1 MKNRKIILDEL
12 KSLGIEI
19 PDLASEP
26 YQVPEGYFNNLSENI
41 LSLAKNRESGVEDEI
56 EQLSPLLAGL
66 RKENPYQLPREY
78 FDENLSSLPYL
89 INEDQPSALLKLVEQ
104 ETPYEVP
111 AGYFDSLP
119 QQVLSRT
126 SQRTPVISMKRKWM
140 KMAVAAV
147 LAGMVA
153 ISGIFYFNESTVSS
167 SIAKQL
173 KNVPTTELD
182 EFIRTATIS
191 PARDTSGEQGSG
203 ADISVL
209 LKDVSTQEMDAFLN
223 AVPLEEDIF
232 LLN

>member
-1 MKNRKIILDEL
+1 MKNRKIINDEL

-19 PDLASEP
+19 PDLAIEP
-26 YQVPEGYFNNLSENI
+26 YHVPEGYFNSLADNI
-41 LSLAKNRESGVEDEI
+41 LSRVKNLEI
-56 EQLSPLLAGL
+56 SAEEEISQLSPLLSGL
-66 RKENPYQLPREY
+66 RKENPYHLPEGY
-78 FDENLSSLPYL
+78 FDENLSSLPY
-89 INEDQPSALLKLVEQ
+89 IIAEDQPSAILKLAEQ

-126 SQRTPVISMKRKWM
+126 SRRTPVISMKRKWM

-147 LAGMVA
+147 FAGMIA
-153 ISGIFYFNESTVSS
+153 ISGIFYFNTPSS
-167 SIAKQL
+167 DTNIAKQL
-173 KNVPTTELD
+173 KNVPTNELD
-182 EFIRTATIS
+182 EFIRTATLT
-191 PARDTSGEQGSG
+191 PARDTTQDPGSG
-203 ADISVL
+203 ADVSLL

>member
-1 MKNRKIILDEL
+1 MKNRKIIHDEL

-19 PDLASEP
+19 PELASEP
-26 YQVPEGYFNNLSENI
+26 YQVPEGYFNTLADNI
-41 LSLAKNRESGVEDEI
+41 LSRLKNQEI
-56 EQLSPLLAGL
+56 SAEEEISQLSPLLSGL
-66 RKENPYQLPREY
+66 KRENPYLLPEGY
-78 FDENLSSLPYL
+78 FDKNLSSLPY
-89 INEDQPSALLKLVEQ
+89 IIAEDQPSAILKLVEQ

-126 SQRTPVISMKRKWM
+126 SRRTPVISMKRKWM

-147 LAGMVA
+147 FAGMIA
-153 ISGIFYFNESTVSS
+153 ISGIFYLNAPSS
-167 SIAKQL
+167 DTNIAKQL
-173 KNVPTTELD
+173 KNVPTNELD
-182 EFIRTATIS
+182 EFIRTATLT
-191 PARDTSGEQGSG
+191 PPRDTTQDPGSG
-203 ADISVL
+203 ADVSIL